1 VTGAAGP
8 DAAAARLGRI
18 RAALDARLGR
28 VSCAIEAVHHRHNVS
43 AILRTCDA
51 LGVHRVDLVEGHFTP
66 TRGAARGAER
76 WLDIRH
82 HTDPDD
88 AIGDLTR
95 AGFAVYVADLDDDG
109 VPPEE
114 VPVDRPVCLWFG
126 AELEGVAPSA
136 RAAAAGVVQIPMR
149 GLAQSLNVSVA
160 AAVAMRPV
168 AERARALGREA
179 LLDDATRDAT
189 WRAWLA
195 REEKLLAVARA
206 RGEWSFPKR

>member
-1 VTGAAGP
+1 MS

-18 RAALDARLGR
+18 RKALDARLGR
-28 VSCAIEAVHHRHNVS
+28 VACAIEAVHHRHNVS

-66 TRGAARGAER
+66 TKGAARGAER

-82 HTDPDD
+82 HTSPLD
-88 AIGDLTR
+88 AMRELTA
-95 AGFAVYVADLDDDG
+95 AGFAVYVADLDPDS
-109 VPPEE
+109 VTPEQ

-126 AELEGVAPSA
+126 AELEGVATEA

-160 AAVAMRPV
+160 AALALRPV
-168 AERARALGREA
+168 AERARATGPDA
-179 LLDDATRDAT
+179 LLDAATREST
-189 WRAWLA
+189 WRRWVE
-195 REEKLLAVARA
+195 REEKLLATAKA
-206 RGEWSFPKR
+206 LGEWSFAAD